1 MIDFS
6 AVSTEQLIARG
17 QYSMARQKRVDQI
30 TMLQS
35 LCDQQLSAVSSVLR
49 DVQNAS
55 NVDRHFAFMRVNME
69 KMEETVAEI
78 DELTSQLAIIRPLA
92 FPE

>member
-17 QYSMARQKRVDQI
+17 QYSIVRQKRVAQI
-30 TMLQS
+30 TLLQS
-35 LCDQQLSAVSSVLR
+35 LCDQQLSAASSVLR
-49 DVQNAS
+49 DAQAS
-55 NVDRHFAFMRVNME
+55 SSVDRHFAFMRDNMA
-69 KMEETVAEI
+69 KMEEAVAEI
-78 DELTSQLAIIRPLA
+78 EELTEQLALIRPLA